1 MAEQVEFEL
10 SVLLGEWKANS
21 NSQYSL
27 ANRKRIG
34 TAKLGNRDKRDPLP
48 SIGPELAVSG
58 SDSAVPVSQD
68 PAKAREFSGWSRLA
82 GAKSL
87 QSQTCWRREWDS
99 NPRYPSGYTRSP
111 GACLKP
117 LGHLSARSPT
127 LAGPRSRAAGARPD
141 ELAER
146 EGFEPSMGFTPY
158 SLSRGAPSATRPP
171 LRRGGR

>member
-1 MAEQVEFEL
+1 MVALSGCEVSATADWMAEQVEFEL

-48 SIGPELAVSG
+48 AIGPELAVSG

-68 PAKAREFSGWSRLA
+68 PAKPREFSGWSRLA

-87 QSQTCWRREWDS
+87 QAQTCWRS
-99 NPRYPSGYTRSP
+99 
-111 GACLKP
+111 K
-117 LGHLSARSPT
+117 
-127 LAGPRSRAAGARPD
+127 
-141 ELAER
+141 
-146 EGFEPSMGFTPY
+146 
-158 SLSRGAPSATRPP
+158 
-171 LRRGGR
+171 